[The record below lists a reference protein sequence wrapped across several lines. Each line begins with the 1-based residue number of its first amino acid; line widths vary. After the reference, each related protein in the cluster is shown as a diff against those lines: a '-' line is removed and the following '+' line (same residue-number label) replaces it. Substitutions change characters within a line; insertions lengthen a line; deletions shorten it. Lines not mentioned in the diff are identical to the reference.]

1 MAQDSGYKFSEATK
15 VKLDQGKLKLKG
27 SISSSG
33 EFDVYQFKL
42 NRRSKFDCSLN
53 LNAENTELAFF
64 DGQGNQV
71 AVSDNSSEENS
82 LNFVFN
88 RSARNGLLSIQK
100 TLKAGLYFL
109 GIRSL
114 DQNSDAQ
121 STVDYSCTSS
131 VVELP
136 GQSYKEALKI
146 NSKKSK
152 LKGTYSYTGSLSS
165 ENPVGFYQFNL
176 TQQSSFSSFLQSL
189 GSNVAIELY
198 DSNQQR
204 VTISS
209 SSLQLLD
216 AGKYFVK
223 LKLKTKGESVDY
235 KLKLKFDAV
244 PIDFSGNNLSTAR
257 VVSAGP
263 SVSVFKDY
271 VGLLDSDDY
280 YKVNV
285 ASPSSLNLVLDGLS
299 ADANL
304 QVLDQSGTVV
314 GSSNNTGTAKDLV
327 NLSLKGGTY
336 YVRVTAGTDAS
347 TNYNLS
353 FTSAPLKLFGLT
365 SDGTNVV
372 AFNPDRLTDTVKLG
386 VTGLTTGETLKA
398 IDFQTSTG
406 DLFGLSSTNK
416 LYKIDVA
423 TGAAT
428 AMTLLASTTTTGT
441 TSTTTTSTTTTST
454 TTSTSPLT
462 LTGTVTGFDF
472 NPSSGNIRIV
482 TDADENRLLTPVSGS
497 TNSFTVVT
505 DTTLA
510 YATGDV
516 NAAQNPNVTALAYNN
531 NFRGSTFTT
540 PFGIDTTLD
549 TLVRL
554 AEVTAAVVPAPGNLT
569 TVGALG
575 VDFSASAGFDIFT
588 DNSMSNTAYGMS
600 GSDLYTINLTSGA
613 ATKLGTVSVSG
624 TATQLIG
631 IASRV

>member
-1 MAQDSGYKFSEATK
+1 MAQDSGYKFSEAVK

-27 SISSSG
+27 SISAPG

-53 LNAENTELAFF
+53 LNAKDVEFTLF
-64 DGQGNQV
+64 DRQGNQV
-71 AVSDNSSEENS
+71 AVSDNSSGDDNS
-82 LNFVFN
+82 NFVLN
-88 RSARNGLLSIQK
+88 RSTRSTLLSIQK

-114 DQNSDAQ
+114 AQ
-121 STVDYSCTSS
+121 DTETQTTAIDYSCNSS
-131 VVELP
+131 TIELP
-136 GQSYKEALKI
+136 GQTYKEALKI
-146 NSKKSK
+146 NSNKNK
-152 LKGTYSYTGSLSS
+152 LKGTYSYSGSLSS
-165 ENPVGFYQFNL
+165 DNPVGFYQFDL
-176 TQQSSFSSFLQSL
+176 TQQSSFTSFLNSL
-189 GSNVAIELY
+189 GNNVAIELY

-204 VTISS
+204 VTVSGS
-209 SSLQLLD
+209 NLQLLD

-223 LKLKTKGESVDY
+223 LKLKAKGESIDY

-244 PIDFSGNNLSTAR
+244 PIDFSGNSLNEAR
-257 VVSAGP
+257 VVSASP

-304 QVLDQSGTVV
+304 QVMDQSGAVV
-314 GSSNNTGTAKDLV
+314 GSSNNTGTAKDLL
-327 NLSLKGGTY
+327 NLSVKGGTY
-336 YVRVTAGTDAS
+336 YVRVTAGTNAS

-353 FTSAPLKLFGLT
+353 FTSAPLKLFGLA

-372 AFNPDRLTDTVKLG
+372 AFNPDRPTDTVKLG
-386 VTGLTTGETLKA
+386 ITGLTAGETLKA

-406 DLFGLSSTNK
+406 DLFGLSSANK

-428 AMTLLASTTTTGT
+428 TMTLLTSTTTTGT
-441 TSTTTTSTTTTST
+441 TSTTTT
-454 TTSTSPLT
+454 TSPLT

-472 NPSSGNIRIV
+472 DPSSGKIRVV
-482 TDADENRLLTPVSGS
+482 TDADENRTLTPVAGS
-497 TNSFTVVT
+497 TNTFTVAT

-531 NFRGSTFTT
+531 NFRSSTSTT
-540 PFGIDTTLD
+540 PYGIDTTLD

-588 DNSMSNTAYGMS
+588 DSTLSNTAYAVS
-600 GSDLYTINLTSGA
+600 GSDLYSINLTSGA
-613 ATKLGTVSVSG
+613 ATKLGAVSVSG
-624 TATQLIG
+624 ASTPLVG

>member
-53 LNAENTELAFF
+53 LNAEDIELALF
-64 DGQGNQV
+64 DRQGNQV
-71 AVSDNSSEENS
+71 AVSDNSSEENN

-88 RSARNGLLSIQK
+88 RSARNTLLSIQK
-100 TLKAGLYFL
+100 TLKSGLYFL

-121 STVDYSCTSS
+121 ATVDYSCNSS

-136 GQSYKEALKI
+136 GQTYKEALKI

-165 ENPVGFYQFNL
+165 ENPIGFYQFNL

-209 SSLQLLD
+209 NSLQLLD

-336 YVRVTAGTDAS
+336 YVRVTASTNAS

-353 FTSAPLKLFGLT
+353 FTSAPLKLFGLS

-386 VTGLTTGETLKA
+386 VTGLTAGETLKA

-406 DLFGLSSTNK
+406 DLFGLSSANK

-428 AMTLLASTTTTGT
+428 AMTLLS
-441 TSTTTTSTTTTST
+441 STTTTST

-462 LTGTVTGFDF
+462 LTGTVTGLDFD
-472 NPSSGNIRIV
+472 PSSGSIRIV
-482 TDADENRLLTPVSGS
+482 TDADENRILTPVSGS

-505 DTTLA
+505 DTTLT

-575 VDFSASAGFDIFT
+575 VDFSSSAGFDIFT
-588 DNSMSNTAYGMS
+588 DSSMSNTAYGAS
-600 GSDLYTINLTSGA
+600 GSDLYSINLTSGA
-613 ATKLGTVSVSG
+613 ATKLGTVSVGG
-624 TATQLIG
+624 TPTQLIG
-631 IASRV
+631 IASRI